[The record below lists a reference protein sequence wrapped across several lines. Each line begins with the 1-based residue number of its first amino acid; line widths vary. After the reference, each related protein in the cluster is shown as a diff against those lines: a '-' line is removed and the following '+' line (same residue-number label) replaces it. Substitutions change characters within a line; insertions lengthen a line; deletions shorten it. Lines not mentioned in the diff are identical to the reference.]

1 MVLWAFGHV
10 GAAAVFTPQGAR
22 EWVPV
27 AFRRIRR
34 GKGKGAGTSVHFEKT
49 HNEHTVASLA
59 ALSSTQ
65 QLNASLYLAL
75 RLCRLSIAP
84 LRQSS
89 VTLNNGTLTFL
100 TGCSLLL
107 CDYCDR
113 PYICRH
119 ISLDEVQINA
129 LVIFPSSVRC
139 QTAN

>member
-1 MVLWAFGHV
+1 MVRWALRHV
-10 GAAAVFTPQGAR
+10 GAAVVFMPQGTR

-27 AFRRIRR
+27 AFGRNKTRR
-34 GKGKGAGTSVHFEKT
+34 GEGAGTNIHFEET

-100 TGCSLLL
+100 AGCSLLL
-107 CDYCDR
+107 CDYCGH
-113 PYICRH
+113 PFICRN
-119 ISLDEVQINA
+119 ISLDEVQISA
-129 LVIFPSSVRC
+129 LVIFPSSMRC
-139 QTAN
+139 QAAN

>member
-1 MVLWAFGHV
+1 M
-10 GAAAVFTPQGAR
+10 GAHGIQTNKTRQG
-22 EWVPV
+22 E
-27 AFRRIRR
+27 
-34 GKGKGAGTSVHFEKT
+34 GTGTNVHFEKT

-65 QLNASLYLAL
+65 QLNAPLYLAL

-100 TGCSLLL
+100 TWCSLLL
-107 CDYCDR
+107 CDYCAH
-113 PYICRH
+113 PFIYRH
-119 ISLDEVQINA
+119 ISLAEVQINA
-129 LVIFPSSVRC
+129 LVIFSSSVRC

>member
-1 MVLWAFGHV
+1 MLWAIGHA
-10 GAAAVFTPQGAR
+10 GAAAVFTPQGAKGG
-22 EWVPV
+22 
-27 AFRRIRR
+27 AR
-34 GKGKGAGTSVHFEKT
+34 GIHTNKTRQGEGAGTNVHFEKT

-75 RLCRLSIAP
+75 KLCRLSIAP

-100 TGCSLLL
+100 AGCSLLL
-107 CDYCDR
+107 CDYCAYSFIR
-113 PYICRH
+113 RH
-119 ISLDEVQINA
+119 ISLDEVLINA
-129 LVIFPSSVRC
+129 LVIFPSSVSC